1 MTRTFKRCVGQ
12 STQDRAPK
20 SPEDRCMSLLTRLTH
35 PSAPNQLTRLRPTYR
50 WSKSLLRLV
59 SVPQPASS
67 EAGVT
72 LLECLI
78 AVAVIGV
85 TSALILPP
93 LFVAAASRVQNRRAE
108 QALQI
113 AQGEVDRIQTM
124 VASGYHTPARLPA
137 VGTTSGTVSLSTV
150 APPTGA
156 TGSFLKSVKTSAG
169 GCNTYRNES
178 IPLNQ
183 ALRID
188 VDGDCTP
195 DFYMQVFR
203 DDVSTNRA
211 GPITN
216 PPNNFRLA
224 VRVYSA
230 LALPN
235 FGSMTTPVVPA
246 SLQITSGQGNQR
258 LRPLAVLYS
267 QVVWS
272 DQSASLCELHQQLD
286 STACN
291 N

>member
-1 MTRTFKRCVGQ
+1 
-12 STQDRAPK
+12 
-20 SPEDRCMSLLTRLTH
+20 MSLLTRLAH

-124 VASGYHTPARLPA
+124 VASGYHTTARLPA

-150 APPTGA
+150 TPPTGV
-156 TGSFLKSVKTSAG
+156 TGSFLKSVKTGAG
-169 GCNTYRNES
+169 GCNTYTNQP
-178 IPLNQ
+178 ILLNQ
-183 ALRID
+183 ALRVD

-203 DDVSTNRA
+203 DNAANNTALGSA
-211 GPITN
+211 I
-216 PPNNFRLA
+216 PNNFRLG

-272 DQSASLCELHQQLD
+272 DQSASLCKLHQQLAPT
-286 STACN
+286 SPCN
-291 N
+291 

>member
-1 MTRTFKRCVGQ
+1 
-12 STQDRAPK
+12 
-20 SPEDRCMSLLTRLTH
+20 MSLLTRLAR
-35 PSAPNQLTRLRPTYR
+35 PSVPNQLTRLRPTFR

-59 SVPQPASS
+59 SVPQSASS

-124 VASGYHTPARLPA
+124 VASGYHTQGRLPA

-150 APPTGA
+150 APPTGV
-156 TGSFLKSVKTSAG
+156 TGSLLKSVKTGAG
-169 GCNTYRNES
+169 GCNNYGNEQ

-188 VDGDCTP
+188 VDGDCAP

-203 DDVSTNRA
+203 DNVSTNTA
-211 GPITN
+211 PGSTI
-216 PPNNFRLA
+216 PNNFRLA

-230 LALPN
+230 LALPS

-246 SLQITSGQGNQR
+246 SLQITSGTGSQR
-258 LRPLAVLYS
+258 LRPLAVLNS

-272 DQSASLCELHQQLD
+272 DQSASLCELHEQLN
-286 STACN
+286 SAACN
-291 N
+291 